1 MSGLTESSE
10 TVTGLSK
17 AYGINMTVVVAY
29 ANENWCGMAFDSA
42 SSDEDSIYVASTPKA
57 IIHAGNGII
66 GAAGSWR
73 VINLLSKLKA
83 RKVSPDTI
91 VSMLKEIKGEDDSI
105 KDMEILCAWPGRPLT
120 VIQGDFAIIEMES
133 PYLAIGSGSPYSLG
147 YLEGCEEIGPEEL
160 NYAVE
165 VAVKYSPSVVGPV
178 KNLYCGSK

>member
-1 MSGLTESSE
+1 
-10 TVTGLSK
+10 
-17 AYGINMTVVVAY
+17 MTVVVAY

-91 VSMLKEIKGEDDSI
+91 VSMLKEVKGEDDSI
-105 KDMEILCAWPGRPLT
+105 KDMEILCAWPNKPL
-120 VIQGDFAIIEMES
+120 VIIQSDLSVIEVASHFM
-133 PYLAIGSGSPYSLG
+133 AVGSGAPYALG
-147 YLEGCEEIGPEEL
+147 YLEGVPEYSIDYL
-160 NYAVE
+160 INAVK
-165 VAVKYSPSVVGPV
+165 VSSKYSPGVSGPV
-178 KNLYCGSK
+178 KSLYCSPVERLR